1 MKFLL
6 SGQFY
11 NLGDLTDEM
20 NKAFLLLHAS
30 YFGSHYYDLAEF
42 KTSALLF
49 FDSHTDNYDTHDIFF
64 NNWVRLFYN
73 DQF

>member
-11 NLGDLTDEM
+11 NLGDLTEEM

-30 YFGSHYYDLAEF
+30 HSGNHYYDLAEF
-42 KTSALLF
+42 KTSALAF
-49 FDSHTDNYDTHDIFF
+49 FDSHQDNYAVMT
-64 NNWVRLFYN
+64 LFLIISQYFGKN
-73 DQF
+73 Y